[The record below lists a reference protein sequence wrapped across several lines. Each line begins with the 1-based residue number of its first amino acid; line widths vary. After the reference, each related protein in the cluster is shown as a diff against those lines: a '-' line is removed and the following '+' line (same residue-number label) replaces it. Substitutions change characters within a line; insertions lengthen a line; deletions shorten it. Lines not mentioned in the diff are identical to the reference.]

1 MYYPFLLYSEKIQ
14 HRPVFP
20 GLKGDPFI
28 ADLST
33 NSPLLKGKNVRDQK
47 EFQRVLEEKMGSEY
61 QWGVSPYFERRDT
74 LLGDCPQMVVEKRFI
89 HLGLDVIVGVG
100 TPLHAPLDAT
110 VSGSG
115 YESGEGNYGGF
126 VLLKHES
133 PNFEA
138 FYSFYGHLC
147 RDHLPA
153 VGQTFL
159 AGVPFAEIGD
169 FHENGNWFHH
179 THIQVI
185 TRKGLERGYASKGY
199 CSEKDLLEMN
209 DLCPSPIPIFT
220 IISSPSG
227 NRNLA
232 IRSNRL

>member
-1 MYYPFLLYSEKIQ
+1 MYYPFLFYSKKFK

-33 NSPLLKGKNVRDQK
+33 NSPLLQGMDMRDQ
-47 EFQRVLEEKMGSEY
+47 ENLQRILDEKMGSAY
-61 QWGVSPYFERRDT
+61 LWGVSPYLERRET
-74 LLGDCPQMVVEKRFI
+74 LLGDCPQMVAEQRFI
-89 HLGLDVIVGVG
+89 HLGLDVIVELG

-110 VSGSG
+110 VAESD
-115 YESGEGNYGGF
+115 YESGEGNYGGY

-133 PNFEA
+133 PSFET

-147 RDHLPA
+147 KDRLPA
-153 VGQTFL
+153 
-159 AGVPFAEIGD
+159 AGKKFPAGIAFAEIGD

-185 TRKGLERGYASKGY
+185 TRK
-199 CSEKDLLEMN
+199 
-209 DLCPSPIPIFT
+209 
-220 IISSPSG
+220 
-227 NRNLA
+227 
-232 IRSNRL
+232 

>member
-28 ADLST
+28 ANLST
-33 NSPLLKGKNVRDQK
+33 NSPLLKGMNVRDQK
-47 EFQRVLEEKMGSEY
+47 GFQRVLEEKMGSEY
-61 QWGVSPYFERRDT
+61 RWGVSPYLERRDT
-74 LLGDCPQMVVEKRFI
+74 LLGDCPQMVAEKRFI
-89 HLGLDVIVGVG
+89 HLGLDVIVGLG

-110 VSGSG
+110 VAGSG
-115 YESGEGNYGGF
+115 YESGEGNYGGY

-153 VGQTFL
+153 VGQTFP
-159 AGVPFAEIGD
+159 AGVTFAEIGD
-169 FHENGNWFHH
+169 FHENGNWFS
-179 THIQVI
+179 TPNIQVI
-185 TRKGLERGYASKGY
+185 TRKGWRGSMLRGVTAAREYLPDMSSISAPRPYPFS
-199 CSEKDLLEMN
+199 
-209 DLCPSPIPIFT
+209 PS
-220 IISSPSG
+220 ISSPSG
-227 NRNLA
+227 
-232 IRSNRL
+232 